1 MRALALS
8 FALLLT
14 AHPAPAQS
22 SAPAAATY
30 RIAGT
35 VVAEGSGQPLQRA
48 TVHILQSGNFKPV
61 QETTSDEY
69 GHFAFTE
76 VPAGK
81 FILNG
86 SAPGYLVTDYDAH
99 DTFTTGIVTG
109 AGLDTESLV
118 LKLKP
123 LGTLTGTILDES
135 GEPVERANVRL
146 FRQSHSFGDSR
157 IVAANAGTTNDLGHF
172 EISRLAPGNYL
183 LAVTATP
190 WYAVHPPPPQQ
201 RQNQGMGFGFAD
213 SVDPSLDVAYPTTYY
228 PGTTDSNEATPILI
242 RGGPADISLRLA
254 AQPALSISFPFT
266 PPQNGQGYTMPQLRT
281 SVFGQIEPVGA
292 VQYQQSNNQM
302 MVTGLAPG
310 DYYLS
315 PANQPINQMV
325 SQTEEGLTPLHL
337 TDRNTNATLPAP
349 ADVAHVHL
357 LLKTSDGS
365 AVPTIIVGFMRRHN
379 LDFAT
384 RANSLKGEAKF
395 DVAPGDYYVSLCG
408 AQRHCFVRQVLA
420 GDRPLPNNDIHI
432 ASGGDLTFTV
442 VFDIGT
448 HTVKGVVQKDGKPAP
463 GAFLLLF
470 PANES
475 KEIRSFVR
483 DQSDLDGSFEF
494 TGLAPGAYTVLSIDN
509 GWDLDWQKEAVLARY
524 LPSAV
529 TFRVTEDPAN
539 TQVVPTPV
547 PLQPR

>member
-1 MRALALS
+1 VRALALS
-8 FALLLT
+8 FALLL
-14 AHPAPAQS
+14 AVRAAPAQT
-22 SAPAAATY
+22 SAPAATY

-35 VVAEGSGQPLQRA
+35 VVAEGSGQPVQRA
-48 TVHILQSGNFKPV
+48 TVHILQSGNFKAV

-69 GHFAFTE
+69 GHFAFTG

-86 SAPGYLVTDYDAH
+86 TAPGYLLTDYDAH
-99 DTFTTGIVTG
+99 DTFTTGIVIG

-118 LKLKP
+118 LKLRP
-123 LGTLTGTILDES
+123 LGSLTGTILDES
-135 GEPVERANVRL
+135 GEPVERANIRL

-157 IVAANAGTTNDLGHF
+157 MVSANSGSTDDLGHF
-172 EISRLAPGNYL
+172 EISRLAPGNYM

-201 RQNQGMGFGFAD
+201 RQNQGFGFAD
-213 SVDPSLDVAYPTTYY
+213 FVDPSLDVAYPTTYY

-242 RGGPADISLRLA
+242 RGGPADISLRLS

-266 PPQNGQGYTMPQLRT
+266 PPQNGQGYSLPQLRT

-292 VQYQQSNNQM
+292 AQYQQSNTQM
-302 MVTGLAPG
+302 VITGLAPG

-315 PANQPINQMV
+315 PANQPFSQPLN
-325 SQTEEGLTPLHL
+325 QTEAGLTPLHL
-337 TDRNTNATLPAP
+337 TDRNTDAALPAP

-357 LLKTSDGS
+357 LLKASDGT
-365 AVPTIIVGFMRRHN
+365 AVPTILVGFMRRHT
-379 LDFAT
+379 LDFAART
-384 RANSLKGEAKF
+384 NAVKGEAKF

-408 AQRHCFVRQVLA
+408 AQRRCYVRQVLA
-420 GDRPLPNNDIHI
+420 GDRPLPANDIHI
-432 ASGGDLTFTV
+432 ASGADLTFTV

-470 PANES
+470 PANQS
-475 KEIRSFVR
+475 KEIRSVLR

-494 TGLAPGAYTVLSIDN
+494 TGLAPGAYTILSIEN
-509 GWDLDWQKEAVLARY
+509 GWDLDWQREAVLALY
-524 LPSAV
+524 LPSAITV
-529 TFRVTEDPAN
+529 QVTESPAN
-539 TQVVPTPV
+539 PQILSSPV